1 MALYDA
7 GKGSVPSLPG
17 CHAQARTLDE
27 LAVRMQE
34 AIEAYLDSAGE
45 DVVIRE
51 FVGGGLRREYT

>member
-1 MALYDA
+1 
-7 GKGSVPSLPG
+7 
-17 CHAQARTLDE
+17 LDE